1 MFVISNDRFDTRV
14 PVRVWLESEERIE
27 ESCLMQAVHL
37 AKLPFVYR
45 WVSLMPD
52 THTGKG
58 MPIGGVIATRNVVIP
73 NAVGSDIGCGMIFV
87 PMGVRLEEI
96 QGIATGNGSLIQ
108 LLVGDILR
116 NIPVG
121 VNRYRTKQESKVLD
135 EAKEQLAI
143 KVSNARMNMPKDMRS
158 LKSNFI
164 RTTSHLCNRRSTP
177 CSDTVVPVSQS

>member
-1 MFVISNDRFDTRV
+1 MFVIDNERFDTRV
-14 PVRVWLESEERIE
+14 PMKIWLENAQMLE
-27 ESCLMQAVHL
+27 ESCLEQAVHL

-58 MPIGGVIATRNVVIP
+58 MPIGGVIAAKDVIIP

-87 PMGVRLEEI
+87 PTNVRLAQIQEI
-96 QGIATGNGSLIQ
+96 MTGNGSLIQ

-121 VNRYRTKQESKVLD
+121 VNRYKTPQESGVLD
-135 EAKEQLAI
+135 RAREQMELYAQNPELLPLI
-143 KVSNARMNMPKDMRS
+143 EIGRASCRERV
-158 LKSNFI
+158 
-164 RTTSHLCNRRSTP
+164 
-177 CSDTVVPVSQS
+177 